1 VRASSLWGC
10 AQTLTLLEFGV
21 WLKSEFFGA
30 VVHFSKSKSWTTL
43 PRLQVTSSQVFQFH
57 FQGVQ
62 SPGKYAAK
70 GSDLLQWYV
79 GYIEIIS
86 WVRLVFTSFE
96 LMGVF
101 CMAVC

>member
-1 VRASSLWGC
+1 MGLRPNSDFVGIRSLAQIRVFWGC
-10 AQTLTLLEFGV
+10 GA
-21 WLKSEFFGA
+21 FFKIKKLDDTSSG
-30 VVHFSKSKSWTTL
+30 L